1 MQVDERIRR
10 AEEIYARRKQVSGV
24 RVPSNTV
31 NNRREYSLF
40 SKMIFQIIICL
51 LIYLAF
57 YLIKNS
63 NYIFSSNVIEQ
74 TKSFLSYDVNLQEV
88 YANIEDYYNRNIKNF
103 FITDNRV
110 NEQVENVIKAGKTNT
125 IEETNL
131 LTNSPTV
138 ENEVSSEHDE
148 LSTNDLEN
156 KEKNEKKET
165 NELSQMEI
173 DANDIKNNYSL
184 ILPLKGIV
192 TSRFGEREP
201 DEIVSAYHAGI
212 DIGVDEGTVFVASM
226 EGKVTNVAYDE
237 GYGNFIQIENG
248 DVETLYAHCSNIY
261 LNEGDDVAQGEP
273 IGEVGQTGKA
283 TGPHLH
289 FEISK
294 NDRLVN
300 PELLMEF

>member
-40 SKMIFQIIICL
+40 RKMIFQIIICL

>member
-40 SKMIFQIIICL
+40 RKMIFQIIICL

-156 KEKNEKKET
+156 KEKNEEKET

-184 ILPLKGIV
+184 ILPLNGIV